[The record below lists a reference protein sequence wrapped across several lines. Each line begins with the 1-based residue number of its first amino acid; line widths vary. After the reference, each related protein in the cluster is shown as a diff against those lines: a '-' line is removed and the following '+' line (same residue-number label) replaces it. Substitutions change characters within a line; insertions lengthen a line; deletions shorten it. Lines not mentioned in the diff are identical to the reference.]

1 MANKLVFVLNG
12 PNLNLLGQREP
23 DIYGHES
30 LDDVAAMLEDRARS
44 LAIEIDMRQ
53 SNHEG
58 HLIDWI
64 HEAQSRAAAAILLNA
79 GALTH
84 TSLALYDAIRS
95 IRVPV
100 IEVHV
105 SNPHAREEFRR
116 HSYIGMAA
124 RGSIAGFGARS
135 YLLALEAAASI

>member
-1 MANKLVFVLNG
+1 MTSKTVFVLNG
-12 PNLNLLGQREP
+12 PNLNLLGSREP
-23 DIYGHES
+23 EIYGHAT
-30 LDDVAAMLEDRARS
+30 LDDVAAQLEERAS
-44 LAIEIDMRQ
+44 ALGLIIDMRQ

-58 HLIDWI
+58 HLLDWL
-64 HEAQSRAAAAILLNA
+64 HEAQAEGAKAVLLNA

-95 IRVPV
+95 ISTPV

-116 HSYIGMAA
+116 HSFVGMAA
-124 RGSIAGFGARS
+124 KGCIAGFGVAG
-135 YLLALEAAASI
+135 YLLALDAAAQL